1 MLLPGTGTFEEKNL
15 AFGLRKPAHML
26 FPELREPLDFV
37 RFSRFV
43 VVAQT
48 ANFSY
53 NIAYFFRTKSR

>member
-1 MLLPGTGTFEEKNL
+1 MVLPGTGMFEEINL
-15 AFGLRKPAHML
+15 AFGSRKPAFTL
-26 FPELREPLDFV
+26 FLKLREPLDFV